1 MEDHALVDAALE
13 ILADLRVEGEKER
26 EERRAHL
33 AD

>member
-13 ILADLRVEGEKER
+13 ILADLHAEGNKEP
-26 EERRAHL
+26 EGLHAKL